1 MRRYCVLAASPCSF
15 PKESGDGEGGGP
27 YRGGEALFCHSYTHL
42 SKEHV
47 QHRLQ
52 RRTCYG
58 MSWDLLSQSQR
69 PPCRHLKALWWLMSS
84 KCVTALWLQ
93 QNQVMHEGV
102 ELMQA
107 SCTQE
112 LRQTIFRQLRALRK
126 IRGAKLKLCLE
137 LLEVSPREAPQQ
149 EMGRMQPPGSVETP
163 ALITAYYT

>member
-1 MRRYCVLAASPCSF
+1 
-15 PKESGDGEGGGP
+15 GDGEGGGP
-27 YRGGEALFCHSYTHL
+27 YRRSTFL
-42 SKEHV
+42 SCLHTLK
-47 QHRLQ
+47 QGA
-52 RRTCYG
+52 RTTSLTKA
-58 MSWDLLSQSQR
+58 MHENLLRYVMGPSKPTTTP

-84 KCVTALWLQ
+84 KCVTVLWLQ

>member
-1 MRRYCVLAASPCSF
+1 MAKGAAHT
-15 PKESGDGEGGGP
+15 
-27 YRGGEALFCHSYTHL
+27 GEALFCHAYTLKQGARTTSLTKAMHENL
-42 SKEHV
+42 LRYVMGPSKPI
-47 QHRLQ
+47 
-52 RRTCYG
+52 TT
-58 MSWDLLSQSQR
+58 

-84 KCVTALWLQ
+84 KCVTVLWLQ